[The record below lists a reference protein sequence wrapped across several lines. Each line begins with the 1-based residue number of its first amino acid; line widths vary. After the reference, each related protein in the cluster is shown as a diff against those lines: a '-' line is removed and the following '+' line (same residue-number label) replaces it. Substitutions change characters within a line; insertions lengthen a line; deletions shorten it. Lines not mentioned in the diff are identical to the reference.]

1 MGDTAHAE
9 DEARATGPTLT
20 HSQSIKRL
28 DEIHARMEELGELD
42 ELNEEEQR
50 EFDDLAEEFRQ
61 VDEHRKRLER
71 AAKLAEVRSSAAQ
84 VPGRRMRVEAGSSQG
99 SRADYD
105 RDAIMEPDSIE
116 DCRFRNP
123 WDLSEVRTFGRE
135 PDEISVELRA
145 RAFSAIERMQGC
157 SDDVREAAT
166 RIIERFDDKH
176 STLARQCLVTSSPA
190 YMRAWSKMARNPHGA
205 LLTEDERRALNEVRA
220 MGLTDADGGYLVPFQ
235 LDPTVIV
242 TSNGSLN
249 DIRNFARQVVA
260 TGDVWR
266 GVTSAAVQW
275 SWDAE
280 FEEVSDDAPTFDS
293 PDIPIKKMQGFVPI
307 SIEALQDEANVT
319 QVVAELLAEGK
330 DELEAVSLITGTG
343 QSNQPT
349 GIVTALA
356 NTAAEIAPVTPE
368 TFAIADVYAVY
379 EQLPARHR
387 RRGAF
392 LANNLIYNKI
402 RQFDTDGGAGLWTT
416 LGNGEPPLLLGR
428 PIGEAEAMDATWD
441 GTETAD
447 NYVLL
452 YGNFQNFVIADRIGM
467 TVEFIP
473 HLFGGTGQ
481 RPTGKRGWFAYCRM
495 GSDVV
500 NPNAFRLLNIE
511 TAS

>member
-1 MGDTAHAE
+1 V
-9 DEARATGPTLT
+9 EARNQLDALVHSTEKTLKENEAKVPAAEKSEVESALSAARSAMEGQDADAIRQATERLSQAAMKMGEALYKAQQASPPPGGGEAGDGGAGAGATG
-20 HSQSIKRL
+20 
-28 DEIHARMEELGELD
+28 GG
-42 ELNEEEQR
+42 
-50 EFDDLAEEFRQ
+50 
-61 VDEHRKRLER
+61 
-71 AAKLAEVRSSAAQ
+71 AQ
-84 VPGRRMRVEAGSSQG
+84 GDRV
-99 SRADYD
+99 
-105 RDAIMEPDSIE
+105 
-116 DCRFRNP
+116 
-123 WDLSEVRTFGRE
+123 V
-135 PDEISVELRA
+135 
-145 RAFSAIERMQGC
+145 
-157 SDDVREAAT
+157 
-166 RIIERFDDKH
+166 
-176 STLARQCLVTSSPA
+176 
-190 YMRAWSKMARNPHGA
+190 
-205 LLTEDERRALNEVRA
+205 
-220 MGLTDADGGYLVPFQ
+220 
-235 LDPTVIV
+235 
-242 TSNGSLN
+242 
-249 DIRNFARQVVA
+249 
-260 TGDVWR
+260 
-266 GVTSAAVQW
+266 
-275 SWDAE
+275 DAE